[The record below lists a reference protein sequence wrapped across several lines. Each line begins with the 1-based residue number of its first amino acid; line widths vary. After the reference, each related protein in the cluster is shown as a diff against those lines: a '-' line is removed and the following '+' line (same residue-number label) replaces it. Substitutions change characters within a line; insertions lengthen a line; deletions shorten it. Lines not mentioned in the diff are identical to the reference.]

1 MKRLGLSAVFS
12 AAVLGVC
19 LSGANAADLP
29 IPTKAPEAPPPP
41 QACASAYDFLFTTCP
56 LTWYG
61 ITVYGTID
69 SGLSAQTHGA
79 PFNPDF
85 TAGGS
90 EVIQKMNNAARF
102 GPIDNGLS
110 TSNIGIKAKEQIAPG
125 WYFVGQ
131 YEFGFEPDS
140 LHLTDSPLSMANNRG
155 VPVGFQSVNG
165 DSSRGGQVDN
175 SVGYLGVSSPIY
187 GTLTVGRQN
196 ALTLD
201 MVNAYDPTGGSNAF
215 ALIGFSGNTA
225 GVGNTEDARFNTA
238 LKYRVDIYNYRFA
251 ALWQFGSY
259 GQDNGSNGA
268 GQVQVGGDFKNIGP
282 GIVSVDVAYS
292 YVKDGV
298 FLTFPAPGAPNVNAS
313 GMPIGT
319 QLPQVLNAQI
329 SDNQSVMAVGKYTVG
344 ALRLYGGYEWIQ
356 FGSPSDPVN
365 TVSGFTNIAGLQM
378 GSSFNNMTAVNNTNY
393 SGADRDKLVQ
403 VFWTGFKYTVIT
415 NVDLIGAYYHQLQ
428 NQFITTN
435 NACLNSGAHSQCAG
449 TEDVIS
455 GVVDWQFAAKWDT
468 YLGITFSQVNGGM
481 ANGFVSRNNVAGTG
495 GVRFR
500 F

>member
-1 MKRLGLSAVFS
+1 M
-12 AAVLGVC
+12 
-19 LSGANAADLP
+19 P
-29 IPTKAPEAPPPP
+29 IPTKAPPMAAPL
-41 QACASAYDFLFTTCP
+41 ASCGSAYDFFFTDCP

-61 ITVYGTID
+61 ITVYGTVD

-90 EVIQKMNNAARF
+90 EVIQKMNRVAML
-102 GPIDNGLS
+102 GPVDNGLS
-110 TSNIGIKAKEQIAPG
+110 TSNVGIKAKEQIAPG

-131 YEFGFEPDS
+131 LELGFEPDS

-155 VPVGFQSVNG
+155 VPVGLQSVNG
-165 DSSRGGQVDN
+165 DSSRAGQFDN
-175 SVGYLGVSSPIY
+175 SVGYFGVSSPIY

-238 LKYRVDIYNYRFA
+238 LKYRVDIANYRFA
-251 ALWQFGSY
+251 ALWQFGGY

-268 GQVQVGGDFKNIGP
+268 FQVQGGGDFKDIGP
-282 GIVSVDVAYS
+282 GILSLDVAYS
-292 YVKDGV
+292 YVKDAV
-298 FLTFPAPGAPNVNAS
+298 FLTFPAPGAPNVNGS

-319 QLPQVLNAQI
+319 ELPQVLNAQI
-329 SDNQSVMAVGKYTVG
+329 SNNQSIMAVGKYTIG
-344 ALRLYGGYEWIQ
+344 ALRLYAGYEWIQ
-356 FGSPSDPVN
+356 FAPPSDPVN
-365 TVSGFTNIAGLQM
+365 LVSGFTNIGGLSM
-378 GSSFNNMTAVNNTNY
+378 GSGFNNMTAINNTNY
-393 SGADRDKLVQ
+393 SGVDSDKFVQ
-403 VFWTGFKYTVIT
+403 VIWTGFKYTVVK
-415 NVDLIGAYYHQLQ
+415 NVDLIGAYYHQIQ
-428 NQFITTN
+428 NQFINTSATIC
-435 NACLNSGAHSQCAG
+435 ANSGAHSQCAG
-449 TEDVIS
+449 TEDVVS
-455 GVVDWQFAAKWDT
+455 GVVDWQFGPKWDT
-468 YLGITFSQVNGGM
+468 YVGVTFSQVNGGL
-481 ANGFVSRNNVAGTG
+481 ANGFVSRNDFAGTG